1 MSVAVKFKSAQAEAE
16 FRDHRLKSDAKALL
30 YLIVGY
36 VAATWPDAAVEV
48 TDVFYHKGEFNSQ
61 SATHEEWR
69 AIDIVLRGGS
79 DEQGRELGEWL
90 NQTAMLSAPDMKP
103 AVYHTTGHGL
113 HLHLQT
119 SKTGRITI
127 VRTNV

>member
-1 MSVAVKFKSAQAEAE
+1 MKFKTPETFAE
-16 FRDHRLKSDAKALL
+16 FNDPRLKSDVIALF
-30 YLIVGY
+30 YMAVGY
-36 VAATWPDAAVEV
+36 VALVWPDISVEV
-48 TDVFYHKGEFNSQ
+48 TDVFYRKGEFNSQ
-61 SATHEEWR
+61 SSTHEEGR

-79 DEQGRELGEWL
+79 EAQSEELAEWL
-90 NQTAMLSAPDMKP
+90 NQSVMLSAPDMKP
-103 AVYHTTGHGL
+103 AVYHTTGHRL